1 MCPGWCQMGSKSPVT
16 GREKKISIFQDSQRK
31 HLMCDN
37 IRCHIRI
44 SPDSDQFCRH
54 VTSFNVHIV
63 TTTMNTSW
71 WKLDSHTYTSL
82 HTELTFELWLTSLLC
97 ALSPDLSDDLSV
109 SDVGFCQKCSGLE
122 PSWMEREA
130 WLRQDT
136 RWPGH
141 PWTED
146 DQLYSHRSGRLLERD
161 WGQFSSRRSV
171 PGPVASSL
179 LGLASSQPSQPE
191 AGWGGEDGSSFG
203 GWVLGHCTDVL
214 WAVLYSTGQR
224 TASDGTIEVEKELA
238 NISQLIFNFMYGLQI
253 VFLNSDLLLWSTNG
267 WPIFF
272 VRINWQ
278 NNTTLSWSAADKTNY
293 LT

>member
-1 MCPGWCQMGSKSPVT
+1 MCPRWCQVGAIKSPVT

-44 SPDSDQFCRH
+44 SPGSDQFCRH

-63 TTTMNTSW
+63 TTGTMNTPW
-71 WKLDSHTYTSL
+71 WKLKLDSHPSL
-82 HTELTFELWLTSLLC
+82 HTELTSELTFELWLTLLLC

-122 PSWMEREA
+122 PSWREREA

-146 DQLYSHRSGRLLERD
+146 DQLCYTLI
-161 WGQFSSRRSV
+161 
-171 PGPVASSL
+171 SL
-179 LGLASSQPSQPE
+179 A
-191 AGWGGEDGSSFG
+191 AG
-203 GWVLGHCTDVL
+203 
-214 WAVLYSTGQR
+214 
-224 TASDGTIEVEKELA
+224 
-238 NISQLIFNFMYGLQI
+238 
-253 VFLNSDLLLWSTNG
+253 
-267 WPIFF
+267 
-272 VRINWQ
+272 
-278 NNTTLSWSAADKTNY
+278 
-293 LT
+293 